1 MCFYLRRRAAR
12 NQRPVGPG
20 EWGVPPTT
28 LSTSRSRWMPHP
40 PRDRRGRRTRT
51 PQRRRET
58 RRVSGRTAFSW
69 FAARS
74 NESSL
79 PHRYLQSSDS
89 GGGSYARAFPSG
101 DGSRTQDGG
110 AIKKLGVRPES
121 LGADKG
127 YGSGEFLAWLLAR
140 GVQPHIPVIDRRHQ
154 TGGRF
159 TREQFRNRKPRRA
172 GRIGRAVDVQD

>member
-28 LSTSRSRWMPHP
+28 LSTSRSRCMPHP

-79 PHRYLQSSDS
+79 PVNAIGQRVFCCCWNVRESSLGELS
-89 GGGSYARAFPSG
+89 ELGERTGLFLRVRVGGSYVPLPVQNSFLHVTFCANPAALILGGASPRRSRRRRQSEPRARAISKN
-101 DGSRTQDGG
+101 RQ
-110 AIKKLGVRPES
+110 KLRA
-121 LGADKG
+121 L
-127 YGSGEFLAWLLAR
+127 LAW
-140 GVQPHIPVIDRRHQ
+140 
-154 TGGRF
+154 
-159 TREQFRNRKPRRA
+159 
-172 GRIGRAVDVQD
+172 